1 MAKDA
6 RGLSQA
12 ASRLPPAVG
21 LSSSKDTI
29 SDQQLL
35 SRLELG
41 WVCGRPLPSSV
52 HVSLQSIQTGKPVGM

>member
-1 MAKDA
+1 MVKDA
-6 RGLSQA
+6 HGLSQA
-12 ASRLPPAVG
+12 ASHLSPAMG

-35 SRLELG
+35 SGLELD

-52 HVSLQSIQTGKPVGM
+52 HVNLQSVQTGEPVGM